1 MYVDEEQ
8 QETVR
13 LGSAA
18 ERILA
23 LNDFYVGGVPQE
35 EANALLSSVTS
46 FYGCIR
52 NVAIDTM

>member
-13 LGSAA
+13 LGSAG
-18 ERILA
+18 EKVLS
-23 LNDFYVGGVPQE
+23 LSNFYIGGVPAG
-35 EANALLSSVTS
+35 EATELLSPTTS

-52 NVAIDTM
+52 NLAVDNM